1 MKKDVAERVTQA
13 LEFAERSAEYHVQ
26 NYAGGTLSSPKAFA
40 DMSPDERDKVYLGPD
55 SGAPNMYTKL
65 YRSQREK
72 EMREQGMTDAQINE
86 RWDALNAVWQREIEE
101 RLYGKVSHD
110 VRSENLISKYEKE
123 KAVRDQWRLNE
134 QTAERKRTK
143 RSIARLIIHAIFA
156 AFFLVVV
163 LDAVG
168 AINGVEL
175 SHQIFQRINLGFDS
189 VDRLSVE
196 STGTG
201 NTGDGAGSGN
211 FGGFVLVYGAVI
223 FLIYKI
229 VKKKKKHVVADDSI
243 VYTELLPQMVREK
256 YGEGSVYY
264 HQGGLPDDQIRRLNC
279 FGGRPFT
286 LDGNPLPIVG
296 RDLIEGTYR
305 GIHFRSSYE
314 YMEYE
319 YYYEDSD
326 GDKEKT
332 IGKLFGGI
340 IVEIPYARTSSVPL
354 GLNGN
359 SELKMK
365 KIVKSGSRCG
375 AGERIEKTENE
386 NFNLLFT
393 INCDDEENIFYIL
406 TPDVMEKLAALYPK
420 EKTALHVTFDRDRL
434 YMCISKSDKYM
445 IFDEDKPVSGI
456 KDIEVQLDRHLRMLQ
471 EVLDAALLL

>member
-1 MKKDVAERVTQA
+1 MKKDAAERLDQA

-55 SGAPNMYTKL
+55 SGAPNMYTRL

-72 EMREQGMTDAQINE
+72 EMREQGMTDAQIKE
-86 RWDALNAVWQREIEE
+86 RWDALNALWHREIEE

-110 VRSENLISKYEKE
+110 VRSENLISKFEKE
-123 KAVRDQWRLNE
+123 KAARDQGRLDE
-134 QTAERKRTK
+134 QTAGRKRTK
-143 RSIARLIIHAIFA
+143 RLIVRLIIHAIFA
-156 AFFLVVV
+156 ALFLVVV

-175 SHQIFQRINLGFDS
+175 AHQIFERINL
-189 VDRLSVE
+189 
-196 STGTG
+196 TG
-201 NTGDGAGSGN
+201 NTGNGADSGN

-243 VYTELLPQMVREK
+243 VYTEFLPQMVREK

-264 HQGGLPDDQIRRLNC
+264 HKGGLPDDQIRRLNC

-340 IVEIPYARTSSVPL
+340 IVEISHARTSSAPL
-354 GLNGN
+354 GLSAN

-365 KIVKSGSRCG
+365 NILKSGSKHDT
-375 AGERIEKTENE
+375 AEKIEKTENE

-393 INCDDEENIFYIL
+393 IKCDDEENIFYIL

-420 EKTALHVTFDRDRL
+420 EKTALHVTFDGNRL
-434 YMCISKSDKYM
+434 YMCMSKSDKYM

-456 KDIEVQLDRHLRMLQ
+456 KDIETQLDRHLRMLK